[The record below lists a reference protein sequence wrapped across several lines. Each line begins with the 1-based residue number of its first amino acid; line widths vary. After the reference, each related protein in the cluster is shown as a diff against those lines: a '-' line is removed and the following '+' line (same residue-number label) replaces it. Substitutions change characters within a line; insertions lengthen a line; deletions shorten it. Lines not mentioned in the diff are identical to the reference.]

1 VAAVEALLEIVHLK
15 EVEQVELEAEEMVN
29 IHRLHQVEEELG
41 LLILVV
47 ELVEDM
53 LLVVVAQVV
62 QEL

>member
-1 VAAVEALLEIVHLK
+1 MEALLEIVHLK

-29 IHRLHQVEEELG
+29 IHRVHQVEEELG

-53 LLVVVAQVV
+53 LLVVAAQVV
-62 QEL
+62 QES